1 MAKEKK
7 ELECKMVGS
16 IEEVKTQ
23 LKLLLDAFSEGSIV
37 IAEGGDVVQLFPTG
51 QVSLEIDTNIKSE
64 KEKIY
69 IELSWKKAKP
79 PESIPASFTISSK
92 FTEPELLGQ

>member
-16 IEEVKTQ
+16 VEEVKTQ

-37 IAEGGDVVQLFPTG
+37 ISEGGEIVQLFPSG
-51 QVSLEIDTNIKSE
+51 QVSLEIDTNVKSE

-69 IELSWKKAKP
+69 IELSWKKPKAS
-79 PESIPASFTISSK
+79 ESIPPSFTISSK
-92 FTEPELLGQ
+92 ITEPEQVEQ